1 MLSSNFGTNEILEFD
16 SSGNGSILYDSSDG
30 ISGPYGLVF
39 DSVGNLIVSQPFSD
53 QVLSIPSN
61 GGAATVLADSG
72 DGLLRPLFLGLNTNG
87 DLLVADDLASTVFS
101 IDPGGVV
108 TVFDV
113 LPETPG
119 AIAVRSNGDIYL
131 VTVTSCINLYRY
143 PAGDASQRTLFATF
157 SSLTIAAQLVF
168 SLDGSS
174 LYLTSYDQ
182 GGLIEIDPDTAST
195 TQRIKQGMK
204 LNHARGIT
212 VFGMY
217 LHPSWSNYGSG
228 VPGTK
233 GVPALTSQGD
243 PFLGST
249 VTVDLENSYG
259 QPTIGLL
266 FVGFQQARDLSFS
279 GGGVSFGGQFVSK
292 LFLAAAS
299 YRVGG
304 SMHLTAGDTLLGD
317 AGVPSKFGASIAY
330 VGSTNTTIAIRTS
343 FDGWSAL
350 NGLGSPG
357 LRAQDTWDSSI
368 GADIAGPRVA
378 SRPLMLR
385 VGARLRDLPF
395 EAAGRGV
402 TERSVMA
409 GLGTFWAQGHLLT
422 DLAVIRAD
430 RDAGL
435 PASEQAWTLSIGVT
449 IRP

>member
-1 MLSSNFGTNEILEFD
+1 MVRRMALAIAVSTGALTTASAQFLPGDLCVNAGGTIYKVDATTWTTSVFADWNDGLNSPVSPEFSSYGTLLSSNFGTNEILEFD

-157 SSLTIAAQLVF
+157 SSLTTAAQLVF

-266 FVGFQQARDLSFS
+266 FVGFQQADLPSGLGGHLLVAPAFTLPISFS
-279 GGGVSFGGQFVSK
+279 YGNDQFSGALPNDPRLAGSKLEMQAVEADPGAALGVSFTQGLELV
-292 LFLAAAS
+292 
-299 YRVGG
+299 
-304 SMHLTAGDTLLGD
+304 LG
-317 AGVPSKFGASIAY
+317 Y
-330 VGSTNTTIAIRTS
+330 
-343 FDGWSAL
+343 
-350 NGLGSPG
+350 
-357 LRAQDTWDSSI
+357 
-368 GADIAGPRVA
+368 
-378 SRPLMLR
+378 
-385 VGARLRDLPF
+385 
-395 EAAGRGV
+395 
-402 TERSVMA
+402 
-409 GLGTFWAQGHLLT
+409 
-422 DLAVIRAD
+422 
-430 RDAGL
+430 
-435 PASEQAWTLSIGVT
+435 
-449 IRP
+449 